1 MKTIDDCFI
10 KGLKRIRPDIDSAKR
25 SILTAGRHLK
35 DAEVVYGVKTYRASL
50 MSSYEAMF
58 HATRAVL
65 FRDGIKEHGHVCVP
79 IYIRETYPELEAYA
93 NILDSYRLLR
103 EKAAYGLDVD
113 ISEQEA
119 REALNNARDMLEKMK
134 GLIK

>member
-1 MKTIDDCFI
+1 MKTIDDCFR

-35 DAEVVYGVKTYRASL
+35 DAEATYGIKTYTVTL
-50 MSSYEAMF
+50 TSSYEAMF
-58 HATRAVL
+58 HAARAVL
-65 FRDGIKEHGHVCVP
+65 FRDGLKEHSHVCVP
-79 IYIRETYPELEAYA
+79 IYISVTYPELEAYA

-103 EKAAYGLDVD
+103 EKAAYGLDVE
-113 ISEQEA
+113 ISEREA

-134 GLIK
+134 NVIK

>member
-10 KGLKRIRPDIDSAKR
+10 KGLKRIGPDIDSAKR
-25 SILTAGRHLK
+25 SILTAGCHLK